1 MIDPSSKARSNSS
14 PWTGLRQSRLRPAG
28 LVAGLRLIDEK
39 EEPSFS
45 NVRNLPS
52 DDSEPATQTQPPSAS
67 ELQLLCN
74 EAKCLSTGLFPG
86 KMFNCYG
93 QGSNTLFPFLCADEW
108 IGIETSFDA
117 ATPEYPNMKYYTC
130 CPPVEGAD
138 EDELLTSSQQELQRH
153 CLDPQLQPQ
162 PQPQPLDGDSDSE
175 MDTDTDIS
183 SICAKKY
190 PSTYQYGREMT
201 QISGIPDAYMCCNN
215 DDFDDDDDDDGDF
228 GIATGIATIT
238 TTNEI
243 DDPVQLCDLTN
254 IWCSSQSCKVTN
266 AFFNLQRMNCANDV
280 YRYPELIEITG
291 NTRMYQCCS
300 LEEELLAMARRKRRL
315 SSTSTTNT
323 NSTTTSTTPFPAQL
337 NNGSFLMDTAA
348 FNATI
353 YTQFIIA
360 LIASL
365 LSFTLIVAISVS
377 LYKMKKKPT
386 QTNQRNNN
394 YGRSR
399 TSAPDYSSYNLYLV
413 FLSDIIPSSINS
425 TGHLVSIAGKRSTNS
440 SYYCL

>member
-14 PWTGLRQSRLRPAG
+14 PWTGVRGQSRLRPAG

-45 NVRNLPS
+45 IVRNLPS
-52 DDSEPATQTQPPSAS
+52 DNDSEPATQTEPPSAS
-67 ELQLLCN
+67 KLQLLCN

-93 QGSNTLFPFLCADEW
+93 QGPNTLFPFLCADEW
-108 IGIETSFDA
+108 IGIEITSLDGVV

-138 EDELLTSSQQELQRH
+138 EDKLLTSSQQELQRH

-162 PQPQPLDGDSDSE
+162 PQSLDVDSDSE

-215 DDFDDDDDDDGDF
+215 DDFDDDDGDLS
-228 GIATGIATIT
+228 IATGPGIVT
-238 TTNEI
+238 TPTNEV
-243 DDPVQLCDLTN
+243 DDPVQLCYPN

-291 NTRMYQCCS
+291 NTGMYQCCS
-300 LEEELLAMARRKRRL
+300 VEEELLAMARRKRRL

-323 NSTTTSTTPFPAQL
+323 NSTTTSTTTPAKL

-386 QTNQRNNN
+386 HKNQRNNN

-413 FLSDIIPSSINS
+413 FLSDIIPSSI
-425 TGHLVSIAGKRSTNS
+425 TDIS
-440 SYYCL
+440 SV